1 MLKRQLWNR
10 KLTEK
15 SKRLMRKTTK
25 SLRNKKLLAIKK
37 QLNGIKRTMIVNL
50 MKLKR
55 LSRQFGRNIKCHIQD
70 PIWMKS
76 ERCLSQQKVFLE
88 Q

>member
-1 MLKRQLWNR
+1 MEQEVNGKVQKIN
-10 KLTEK
+10 EEDYEII
-15 SKRLMRKTTK
+15 
-25 SLRNKKLLAIKK
+25 KKLETIGYKK

-76 ERCLSQQKVFLE
+76 ERCLSQQKVLLE